1 MEKPLETDREWQ
13 EPPHRVVWRAL
24 CAWSPQREGRP
35 GWLMQQAA
43 QPVLPYCSDTIRRSE
58 GRESSLRPHR
68 VWGQGSGQDQEK
80 VGRRKGNSLSKC
92 WYDGKEG
99 RREEEREMT

>member
-13 EPPHRVVWRAL
+13 EPPHCVVWRAL

-80 VGRRKGNSLSKC
+80 VGIRGT
-92 WYDGKEG
+92 
-99 RREEEREMT
+99 ERYSYG